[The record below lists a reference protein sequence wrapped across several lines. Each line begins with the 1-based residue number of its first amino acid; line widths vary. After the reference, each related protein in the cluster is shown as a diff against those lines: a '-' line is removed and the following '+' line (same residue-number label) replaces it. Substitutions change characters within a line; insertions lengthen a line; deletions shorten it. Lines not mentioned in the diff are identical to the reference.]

1 MADGHSE
8 DLQQLPE
15 RVQELEGKLAISLE
29 TLELLKQEL
38 LRKDQIIA
46 GLQQRLFGAKSAR
59 HHPDQPQFDFGED
72 VLGIAA

>member
-1 MADGHSE
+1 MTDGRSE
-8 DLQQLPE
+8 DLQKLPE

-46 GLQQRLFGAKSAR
+46 GLQHRLFGAKSER
-59 HHPDQPQFDFGED
+59 HHPDQNQFDFGED